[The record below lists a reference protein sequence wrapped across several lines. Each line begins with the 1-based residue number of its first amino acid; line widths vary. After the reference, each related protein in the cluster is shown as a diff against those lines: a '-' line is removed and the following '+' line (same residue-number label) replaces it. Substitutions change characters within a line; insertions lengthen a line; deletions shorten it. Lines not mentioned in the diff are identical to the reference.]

1 MMATSTTF
9 RQLTRIML
17 ELAGE
22 LTGGKLVLSHEGGYS
37 EAYVPYCGL
46 AVMEELSGIQSAID
60 DPFAKF
66 VDAAGGHRL
75 YPHQDEVIARAAAL
89 AEQVPAG

>member
-1 MMATSTTF
+1 MLATSTTF
-9 RQLTRIML
+9 RRLARIML
-17 ELAGE
+17 ELAG
-22 LTGGKLVLSHEGGYS
+22 
-37 EAYVPYCGL
+37 
-46 AVMEELSGIQSAID
+46 IQSSIE

-75 YPHQDEVIARAAAL
+75 YPHRDEVIAKAAAL